1 MDLDLIGSFINE
13 RFTTRKSVEEA
24 AEAIDV
30 SIATMYRY
38 KSNPEAI
45 SLGQVCKLAQRFGL
59 PLANG
64 AVWTQ
69 DCILGSER
77 RRLELE
83 AVLAKN
89 AGLRLIT
96 LPAYT
101 VNDELPEI
109 TRLLL
114 LEDYGSE
121 ASKIEA
127 EVLGIRS
134 ERKRFYQEGNY
145 ESWEIWN
152 GYGYL
157 DFLHGRGRYRSI
169 TEDLRQA
176 QIEVF
181 VDSTKKPNV
190 HRFVYLTHSPD
201 LPMFG
206 CHTPPGTALV
216 RVEDIHLEFQLRPLV
231 TSFEETFE
239 KLRRT
244 AEPWTDE
251 QFIKFVREGL
261 DQ

>member
-1 MDLDLIGSFINE
+1 MNE
-13 RFTTRKSVEEA
+13 RFTTRKAVEAA

-38 KSNPEAI
+38 KSNPEAM
-45 SLGQVCKLAQRFGL
+45 SLGQVCRLAQRFGL

-64 AVWTQ
+64 AIWTQ

-89 AGLRLIT
+89 AGSRLIT

-101 VNDELPEI
+101 VNDELPEV

-114 LEDYGSE
+114 VEDYGPE
-121 ASKIEA
+121 APKLEA
-127 EVLGIRS
+127 EILGIRS
-134 ERKRFYQEGNY
+134 ERQRMYHEGLY

-152 GYGYL
+152 GFGYL
-157 DFLHGRGRYRSI
+157 DFLNGTGRYKSI
-169 TEDLRQA
+169 TEQLRRD
-176 QIEVF
+176 QIEAF
-181 VDSTKKPNV
+181 IESTRRDHV
-190 HRFVYLTHSPD
+190 YRFVYMTHSPD

-206 CHTPPGTALV
+206 CHTPPGAALI

-231 TSFEETFE
+231 ESFEETFE
-239 KLRRT
+239 RLRKASRPLT
-244 AEPWTDE
+244 RD
-251 QFIKFVREGL
+251 QFIKFLRGGTC
-261 DQ
+261 